1 MKFPAFRPAAT
12 LRARVECEPMNPV
25 LPFLDAGELLLRAT
39 KLEQTNGGIRCN
51 RRRRSAWL
59 CVLLFVVTAL
69 GLASN
74 ATHAIAAS
82 EIASGT
88 RLFIEQQIL
97 PGGEVEVAVGDPDP
111 RLQLA
116 PCARFE
122 PFIPPNAKLWGRTS
136 LGVRC
141 VEGASW
147 TIYLPVQVRVFA
159 PVLVASR
166 PLPRGHVLGPD
177 DARPERLDLT
187 QLKAPSLGAD
197 DGIQGLVAV
206 RPIAAG
212 EALRRDIVKAPPAIS
227 PGDAVRVVIDGP
239 GFAVATDGRALSA
252 AADGESARVAT
263 ANGRVLTGVARPGK
277 VVAVR

>member
-1 MKFPAFRPAAT
+1 MKGGNRCGCCRQPA
-12 LRARVECEPMNPV
+12 
-25 LPFLDAGELLLRAT
+25 PFCALL
-39 KLEQTNGGIRCN
+39 
-51 RRRRSAWL
+51 
-59 CVLLFVVTAL
+59 VVVTAL
-69 GLASN
+69 WLASN
-74 ATHAIAAS
+74 ARHAIAAS

-88 RLFIEQQIL
+88 RVFIEQQLL
-97 PGGEVEVAVGDPDP
+97 PGGEVEVAVGEPDP

-141 VEGASW
+141 VDGANW
-147 TIYLPVQVRVFA
+147 TVYLPVQVRVFA

-166 PLPRGHVLGPD
+166 ALPRGHVLGPD

-187 QLKAPSLGAD
+187 QLKAPALGAD
-197 DGIQGLVAV
+197 DGVQGLVAA

-227 PGDAVRVVIDGP
+227 AGDAVRVVIDGP